1 MSDEGV
7 FTGGSPPPPTLKC
20 CGVEMPIE
28 KVHYNGKP
36 GFMWRACQT
45 CGLIFHARKLWFFEK
60 DRQGF
65 VINPVA
71 QEWVHGPCLENCA
84 CTNHTDYQISKI
96 CSTIRRSK

>member
-7 FTGGSPPPPTLKC
+7 FTGGSPLPPTLKC

-36 GFMWRACQT
+36 GFIWRSCQT
-45 CGLIFHARKLWFFEK
+45 CGLIFHARKLWK
-60 DRQGF
+60 MSASQ
-65 VINPVA
+65 PVA
-71 QEWVHGPCLENCA
+71 EEWVHGPCLENCS
-84 CTNHTDYQISKI
+84 CTNSDQPISKM